1 LNGICLS
8 REPPA
13 SWACAGLITSGAT
26 RAWTANVVAAKSS
39 RMRTLREKVLLPALA
54 AALPWAWGF
63 GLLRKF
69 AASDDLYPE
78 LTETACNGAMMV
90 SPISD
95 IREWKQRY
103 RLIRLVDHC
112 DMFLVRTRSR
122 RWFKKHVDVDGAW
135 PPSGPFIAMT
145 FHWGAGL
152 WALDDLR
159 SLGCPVRFLSAR
171 VDRMHF
177 GGDWVAYGYARCRNR
192 TVESA
197 GGAPVIYTGGA
208 TQAISRA
215 LAEGVVVAALYDIP
229 ATKAHATL
237 LTKVCDR
244 LVELPAGLANLAVAS
259 GVPIVPFAM
268 GLDHQSGRRKLN
280 IEKSFHPASAQDFA
294 DRLAESL
301 TRLIRQ
307 DTSAWHFSAYAP
319 QFFAAGTAASAVAAE
334 SS

>member
-1 LNGICLS
+1 
-8 REPPA
+8 
-13 SWACAGLITSGAT
+13 
-26 RAWTANVVAAKSS
+26 
-39 RMRTLREKVLLPALA
+39 MRTLREKVLLPALA

-112 DMFLVRTRSR
+112 DMFLVWMRTR
-122 RWFKKHVDVDGAW
+122 RWFRKHVDIDGAW
-135 PPSGPFIAMT
+135 PKSGPFIAMT

-152 WALDDLR
+152 WSLADLH
-159 SLGCPVRFLSAR
+159 SVGLSVRFVSAR
-171 VDRMHF
+171 LDRTQFH
-177 GGDWVAYGYARCRNR
+177 GDWVAYGYARCRNR

-197 GGAPVIYTGGA
+197 GGAPVIYIGGA
-208 TQAISRA
+208 TQAIRLA
-215 LAEGVVVAALYDIP
+215 LAEGHVVVALYDVP
-229 ATKAHATL
+229 ASQTHATL
-237 LTKVCDR
+237 VTKVCDR

-268 GLDHQSGRRKLN
+268 GLDYQSGRRHLK
-280 IEKSFHPASAQDFA
+280 IEESFLPASAQDFA
-294 DRLAESL
+294 DRLAASL

-307 DTSAWHFSAYAP
+307 DPSAWHSSGYASE
-319 QFFAAGTAASAVAAE
+319 FFAADTAASAAALN
-334 SS
+334 STGSA

>member
-1 LNGICLS
+1 
-8 REPPA
+8 
-13 SWACAGLITSGAT
+13 
-26 RAWTANVVAAKSS
+26 VAPTSS
-39 RMRTLREKVLLPALA
+39 RMRTLRETVLLPALA

-112 DMFLVRTRSR
+112 DMFLVRTRTW
-122 RWFKKHVDVDGAW
+122 RWFRKHVNVDGAW
-135 PPSGPFIAMT
+135 PKSGPFIAMT

-152 WALDDLR
+152 W
-159 SLGCPVRFLSAR
+159 SLADMHSAGLSARFLSAR
-171 VDRMHF
+171 LDKSQFH
-177 GGDWVAYGYARCRNR
+177 GDWVAHTYARCRNQ

-197 GGAPVIYTGGA
+197 GGAPVIYIGGA
-208 TQAISRA
+208 TQAIRLA
-215 LAEGVVVAALYDIP
+215 LAEGHVVVALYDVP
-229 ATKAHATL
+229 ASQTHATL

-268 GLDHQSGRRKLN
+268 GLDYQSGRRRLK
-280 IEKSFHPASAQDFA
+280 IEDSFLPASAQGFA
-294 DRLAESL
+294 DRLAASL

-307 DTSAWHFSAYAP
+307 DTSAWHFSGYAP
-319 QFFAAGTAASAVAAE
+319 EFFAADTAASAAALNST
-334 SS
+334 SSA

>member
-1 LNGICLS
+1 V
-8 REPPA
+8 
-13 SWACAGLITSGAT
+13 GA
-26 RAWTANVVAAKSS
+26 ASS
-39 RMRTLREKVLLPALA
+39 RHTKFRTLRETVLLPALA
-54 AALPWAWGF
+54 AALPWTWGF

-69 AASDDLYPE
+69 AASDDLYRE
-78 LTETACNGAMMV
+78 LTDTACNGAMMV
-90 SPISD
+90 APISD

-122 RWFKKHVDVDGAW
+122 RWFRKHVDVDGAW
-135 PPSGPFIAMT
+135 PKSGPFIAMT

-152 WALDDLR
+152 WALDHLR
-159 SLGCPVRFLSAR
+159 SLGLSARFLSAR
-171 VDRMHF
+171 FDKMQFLGDR
-177 GGDWVAYGYARCRNR
+177 VAYGYARCRNR

-208 TQAISRA
+208 TQAIRLA
-215 LAEGVVVAALYDIP
+215 LAEGHVVVALYDIP
-229 ATKAHATL
+229 ASQTHSTL

-268 GLDHQSGRRKLN
+268 GLDYQSGRRQLK
-280 IEKSFHPASAQDFA
+280 IEESFHPASAQDFA

-301 TRLIRQ
+301 TRLIRE
-307 DTSAWHFSAYAP
+307 DTAAWHSSGYAP
-319 QFFAAGTAASAVAAE
+319 EFFAADTAASVVALNGTGSA
-334 SS
+334 